1 MSESLQE
8 KITGLDP
15 IKKMRLVD
23 VARAVLGRGD
33 EHGVIVSAW
42 TGQELT
48 WSAQVH
54 ADRAKYRGMMVPRC
68 AKRAVLFLAA
78 RIVERARDTG
88 AVIVAGHAD
97 GGIVAAL
104 AAECARNELAFDA
117 CTRAR
122 RARVR
127 SVSFGA
133 HMRYPTRADVRVVC
147 TRDTRALYPCGGS
160 GRFWFVGDRDAA
172 FYARMAMAVLG
183 PFGKRAHSVS
193 MEQYAAAAEPEPV
206 VDVTEPV
213 VAVPEPAV
221 DVEAPTPA
229 ESVVVAEEPPVSEPP
244 VAAPED
250 EEEAEWGPVLEWV
263 VVR

>member
-1 MSESLQE
+1 
-8 KITGLDP
+8 
-15 IKKMRLVD
+15 MRLVD

-33 EHGVIVSAW
+33 ELDHGVIVSAW

-88 AVIVAGHAD
+88 TVIVAGHAD

-193 MEQYAAAAEPEPV
+193 MEQYAAAAEPA
-206 VDVTEPV
+206 VDGTEPA
-213 VAVPEPAV
+213 VAAPWPPV

-229 ESVVVAEEPPVSEPP
+229 ESVVVAEEPPV
-244 VAAPED
+244 ADPED
-250 EEEAEWGPVLEWV
+250 EEETEWGPVLEWV

>member
-1 MSESLQE
+1 
-8 KITGLDP
+8 
-15 IKKMRLVD
+15 MRLVD

-78 RIVERARDTG
+78 RIVEQARDTG
-88 AVIVAGHAD
+88 TVIVAGHAD

-183 PFGKRAHSVS
+183 PFGKRAHVS
-193 MEQYAAAAEPEPV
+193 MEQYAAAAEPEP
-206 VDVTEPV
+206 PV
-213 VAVPEPAV
+213 EAPPVEAPPVEAPPVEAPESVV
-221 DVEAPTPA
+221 DVEAPTVADTA
-229 ESVVVAEEPPVSEPP
+229 EAPS
-244 VAAPED
+244 VAAPKD
-250 EEEAEWGPVLEWV
+250 EEETEWGPVLEWV

>member
-1 MSESLQE
+1 
-8 KITGLDP
+8 
-15 IKKMRLVD
+15 MRLVD

-33 EHGVIVSAW
+33 ELDHGVIVSAW

-88 AVIVAGHAD
+88 TVIVAGHAD

-160 GRFWFVGDRDAA
+160 GRE
-172 FYARMAMAVLG
+172 ARPKGSG
-183 PFGKRAHSVS
+183 PLCR
-193 MEQYAAAAEPEPV
+193 
-206 VDVTEPV
+206 
-213 VAVPEPAV
+213 
-221 DVEAPTPA
+221 
-229 ESVVVAEEPPVSEPP
+229 
-244 VAAPED
+244 
-250 EEEAEWGPVLEWV
+250 
-263 VVR
+263 R